1 MFYVCKKKM
10 KIILHRKLALLLYQR
25 TVLII
30 VVLLILSSCAS
41 EQKNTNE
48 VNLYSQRHYTVDEMQ
63 YEAFEKETGI
73 KVNVI
78 KANADELIERLKNE
92 GSKSPADLF
101 ISVDAGKLQ
110 KASELDLLQKISNDK
125 INSNISDD
133 LKDINGFWVPIT
145 YRARI
150 LVYSKDRVKAE
161 DLSTYS
167 SLTDDKWK
175 NKILVRSSS
184 NAYNQALL
192 SSIVANK
199 GIESATNWTSSLVE
213 NFARDPK
220 GNDRDQVKAIASGQ
234 GDIAIVNSYYIGL
247 LLSSEK
253 EEELN
258 AGKSVGVFFP
268 NQAEDESG
276 THINISGIGLAKNS
290 PNRDNAL
297 KLIEFLTGESAQ
309 RRYVNTSFEYP
320 VNPNVNPSDIVSNW
334 GEFKRDKLDLNQ
346 LGVFRKKAIE
356 IFDKSAWK

>member
-1 MFYVCKKKM
+1 M
-10 KIILHRKLALLLYQR
+10 KIILHRKMGVLLAQR
-25 TVLII
+25 TTLII
-30 VVLLILSSCAS
+30 VAFLALSSCNT
-41 EQKNTNE
+41 EQKTSNE
-48 VNLYSQRHYTVDEMQ
+48 VNLYSQRHYAVDEKQ
-63 YEAFEKETGI
+63 YEAFELETGI

-92 GSKSPADLF
+92 GTNSPADLF

-110 KASELDLLQKISNDK
+110 KASELDLLQKISSDK

-150 LVYSKDRVKAE
+150 LVYSKDRVNPE
-161 DLSTYS
+161 ELSTYY

-199 GIESATNWTSSLVE
+199 GVESAANWASSLVE
-213 NFARDPK
+213 NFAREPK
-220 GNDRDQVKAIASGQ
+220 GNDRDQVKAIAAGH

-253 EEELN
+253 EEELK

-268 NQAEDESG
+268 NQGEGERG
-276 THINISGIGLAKNS
+276 THINISGIGLAKNA
-290 PNRDNAL
+290 PNKENAL
-297 KLIEFLTGESAQ
+297 KLIEFLTEESAQ
-309 RRYVNTSFEYP
+309 SRYVNTSFEYP
-320 VNPNVNPSDIVSNW
+320 VNPNVKPSDIVSNW
-334 GEFKRDKLDLNQ
+334 GDFKRDELDLNQ
-346 LGVFRKKAIE
+346 LGVFRKRAIE
-356 IFDKSAWK
+356 IFDKSGWK

>member
-1 MFYVCKKKM
+1 MLENFKRQV
-10 KIILHRKLALLLYQR
+10 
-25 TVLII
+25 
-30 VVLLILSSCAS
+30 
-41 EQKNTNE
+41 
-48 VNLYSQRHYTVDEMQ
+48 
-63 YEAFEKETGI
+63 
-73 KVNVI
+73 
-78 KANADELIERLKNE
+78 
-92 GSKSPADLF
+92 
-101 ISVDAGKLQ
+101 
-110 KASELDLLQKISNDK
+110 ELDLLQKISNDQ

-161 DLSTYS
+161 ELSTYS

-199 GIESATNWTSSLVE
+199 GVESATNWASSLVE

-220 GNDRDQVKAIASGQ
+220 GNDRDQVKAIAAGQ

-253 EEELN
+253 EEELK

-268 NQAEDESG
+268 NQAEGESG

-290 PNRDNAL
+290 PNKENAL

-309 RRYVNTSFEYP
+309 SRYVNTSFEYP
-320 VNPNVNPSDIVSNW
+320 VNPNVKPSDIVSNW
-334 GEFKRDKLDLNQ
+334 GGFKRDKLDLNQ
-346 LGVFRKKAIE
+346 LGIFRKKAIE
-356 IFDKSAWK
+356 IFDTSAWK